1 MYRNLVA
8 ERVDDAPDSVHLTSW
23 PKANES
29 CVDED
34 VMNQTRLAIRLA
46 SLGRSARAQSRLKV
60 RQPLGEFVA
69 EVRHDWEHFALAK
82 IESVLKEEL
91 NVKAVRDAADM
102 GGLLRFEIKP
112 NLRLLGPKYG
122 KQIGEIRNALQAADA
137 DEIARASGAGETIS
151 VGGFELEPDEVLVER
166 VALENYAVATDAGYA
181 GAVLT
186 VVSDELKA
194 EGTAREVVR
203 VIQNLRKSSGLE
215 ISDRINL
222 WISCCKEVNNSLQ
235 THADYI
241 ATETLAENVDIGGVL
256 SDDAMGV
263 AASEVL
269 QLDDGN
275 KVTVLLEK
283 A

>member
-1 MYRNLVA
+1 
-8 ERVDDAPDSVHLTSW
+8 
-23 PKANES
+23 
-29 CVDED
+29 
-34 VMNQTRLAIRLA
+34 MNQTRLAIRLA

-69 EVRHDWEHFALAK
+69 EVRHDWEHSALAK
-82 IESVLKEEL
+82 IEPILMEEL
-91 NVKAVRDAADM
+91 NVKTVRDASEI
-102 GGLLRFEIKP
+102 GGLLGFEIKP

-122 KQIGEIRNALQAADA
+122 KQMDDIRNVLQDADA
-137 DEIARASGAGETIS
+137 NEIARASEAGETIS

-166 VALENYAVATDAGYA
+166 VAHDNYAVATDAGYA

-186 VVSDELKA
+186 EVSEELKA

-203 VIQNLRKSSGLE
+203 VIQSLRKSSGLE

-222 WISCCKEVNNSLQ
+222 WISCSENVTGALM

-241 ATETLAENVDIGGVL
+241 AEETLAENVDLGAVL
-256 SDDAMGV
+256 SDDALAV
-263 AASEVL
+263 TATETL
-269 QLDDGN
+269 TLDDDT
-275 KVTVLLEK
+275 KVTVALEK